1 MDINKLKAGLAGKID
16 SYEKYYDA
24 VKASGIP
31 YPDEAIDYLPSSMR
45 YAARYEFTYDWYA
58 NDQPIRPLK
67 NKGTSWWFMREQLR
81 IATGV
86 YPAATTVLQ
95 QCVDTM
101 RLQVWCIHCSTDPET
116 PEAVAYTPD
125 ATAGAADRQ
134 VKVGS
139 LAKLLRKLVPLLSD
153 EWLQKI
159 EAFHRAELDPS
170 FELATSVEDV
180 QFVYQN
186 MEGDSGCMRYD
197 HSRWELPNHLHPS
210 HVYANVPGMGVAYHR
225 NGNGVIVSRAL
236 VWEDASGTKKYLRVY
251 GDGALKRKLERS
263 GYVNASLAGAR
274 IRAVTYDYRGE
285 TRHVVPYL
293 DGIAGDQN
301 NYDGTYGFV
310 DMAEPGFIRL
320 IDTEMAN
327 RLDTAGITA
336 TRFKN
341 HTDVSYKLQPQDL
354 SALRFTCPLSG
365 VVVDKLTNRDTTAAV
380 WLGGRVQNVLV
391 TSYVIRRFGGYARAR
406 TYDENGVVRQVW
418 AESWV
423 PTFTWADY
431 SYIETD
437 ENRAKL
443 GYVRLDEKLYP
454 GRGWVQLTSTVEVDG
469 QRRLKSD
476 VVTVYEANG
485 TVSHMLRADIV
496 SRKARAEIREKGYHF
511 VGTGDSAYIIHG
523 EHANAVTLRG
533 GRVVHVDRHDVV
545 ELHDGTLDFKSN
557 TRIVPLFGRGV
568 RIGKG
573 ETLPT
578 SSPSTAWG
586 AALGATYSRYKV
598 DPQAYFRKKAAEWI
612 SSYSA
617 EGRGKLVA
625 WLERNL
631 SRATYY
637 GVRGSSLSFMCSDGV
652 FREYRYAH
660 QSLDTEI
667 RPSCAAWAAL
677 TPEQRGDIA
686 GGRIEEAECYF
697 GIMTEMLALVDA
709 LLAEFDRQV
718 AEKQAQQEAA
728 RAAAE
733 ARARELMAQATID
746 ESATI
751 PAEVWPGMGN
761 LVATRTYNAET
772 HASVVATAQAVD
784 AALEQLRQQAIAA
797 GLNPD
802 AYQLAA

>member
-1 MDINKLKAGLAGKID
+1 MDINKLKVGLTGKID
-16 SYEKYYDA
+16 SYDKYCDA

-31 YPDEAIDYLPSSMR
+31 YPDEVIDYLPSSMR

-58 NDQPIRPLK
+58 NDQPIRPLR
-67 NKGTSWWFMREQLR
+67 NQSASWWFMREQLR

-86 YPAATTVLQ
+86 YPAPTTVLQ

-159 EAFHRAELDPS
+159 EAVHRAELDPS
-170 FELATSVEDV
+170 FELATSVEEV

-186 MEGDSGCMRYD
+186 MVGDSGCMRYD
-197 HSRWELPNHLHPS
+197 YRRWELPEHLHPS

-225 NGNGVIVSRAL
+225 NGNGDIVSRAL
-236 VWEDASGTKKYLRVY
+236 VWEDANGTKKYLRVY

-293 DGIAGDQN
+293 DGVAGDQN

-320 IDTEMAN
+320 VDTEMAN
-327 RLDTAGITA
+327 RLGTAGIKA

-365 VVVDKLTNRDTTAAV
+365 VVVDKLNNRDKTAAV

-391 TSYVIRRFGGYARAR
+391 TDYVIRRFGGYARAR

-423 PTFTWADY
+423 PTFAWADY

-454 GRGWVQLTSTVEVDG
+454 GHDWVQLTRTVEVDG

-476 VVTVYEANG
+476 VVTVFEANG

-523 EHANAVTLRG
+523 EHANAVMLRG
-533 GRVVHVDRHDVV
+533 GRVVHIDQHDVV

-557 TRIVPLFGRGV
+557 TRIASLFGRDV

-573 ETLPT
+573 DQLPT
-578 SSPSTAWG
+578 SSLTTAWG
-586 AALGATYSRYKV
+586 AALGVTYSRYKA
-598 DPQAYFRKKAAEWI
+598 DPQAYFRKKAAEWLSTY
-612 SSYSA
+612 SSNA
-617 EGRGKLVA
+617 REKLVT
-625 WLERNL
+625 WLERRISN
-631 SRATYY
+631 ATYY
-637 GVRGSSLSFMCSDGV
+637 GVGGGNLSFMCNDGV

-660 QSLDTEI
+660 HSLDNEI
-667 RPSCAAWAAL
+667 RPSCTAWAAM

-697 GIMTEMLALVDA
+697 GVMAEMLTLTDA

-728 RAAAE
+728 RAATE
-733 ARARELMAQATID
+733 ARARELMEQATID
-746 ESATI
+746 ESATV
-751 PAEVWPGMGN
+751 PAVVWPVIGN
-761 LVATRTYNAET
+761 VTTASTYATGTDTGVA
-772 HASVVATAQAVD
+772 VTAQAID